1 MVHEVQAVDL
11 EAITAI
17 DQRRLLCVLG
27 RAIDEEAAH
36 MDGEDC
42 SGEGRGNRT
51 RLRVFCTVMSMIRE
65 TSDSGPGSRA
75 PGSGRKGS
83 RSV

>member
-1 MVHEVQAVDL
+1 MDYEVQAVDL
-11 EAITAI
+11 EAFTAI

-42 SGEGRGNRT
+42 SGKGGGIGRG
-51 RLRVFCTVMSMIRE
+51 
-65 TSDSGPGSRA
+65 SGSSA
-75 PGSGRKGS
+75 
-83 RSV
+83 RS